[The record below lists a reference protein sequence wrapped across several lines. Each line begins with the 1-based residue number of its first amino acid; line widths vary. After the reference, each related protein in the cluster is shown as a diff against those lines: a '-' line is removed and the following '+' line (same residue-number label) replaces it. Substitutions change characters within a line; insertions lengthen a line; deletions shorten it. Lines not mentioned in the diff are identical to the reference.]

1 MNSSGVFV
9 AKKEKISEMQPNTV
23 ILPYE
28 PVEEFFVEELGEL
41 PKRPVYCAFKRI
53 LDIIISTCG
62 LIVLLL
68 PMTMIGIAVRCTSKG
83 RALYFQSRLGKNGKE
98 FQIIKFRT
106 MRVSAEEEGAQWYGG
121 EDDERVTRLGHFLRK
136 TYLDELPQLFCILKG
151 DMSLVGPRPER
162 EIFYNEFEKYIHG
175 FDERL
180 KVTPGLTGLAQ
191 VSGGYNLRPEEK
203 IVYDVEYMKTR
214 SLWLDFKIMVKTV
227 KVILSGAGMI

>member
-1 MNSSGVFV
+1 MNSSGVWV
-9 AKKEKISEMQPNTV
+9 AKKEKISEMQSDTV

-28 PVEEFFVEELGEL
+28 PVEDFFVEALGEL

-62 LIVLLL
+62 LIILLL
-68 PMTMIGIAVRCTSKG
+68 PMTMIGIAVRYTSKG
-83 RALYFQSRLGKNGKE
+83 GALYVQSRLGKNGKE

-106 MRVSAEEEGAQWYGG
+106 MRVSAEEEGAQWCDG
-121 EDDERVTRLGHFLRK
+121 ENDERVTKLGRFLRK
-136 TYLDELPQLFCILKG
+136 TCLDELPQLFCILKG

-162 EIFYNEFEKYIHG
+162 EIFYTEFEKYIHG

-203 IVYDVEYMKTR
+203 IIYDIEYIKTR
-214 SLWLDFKIMVKTV
+214 SLWLDFKIMFKTV